1 MKQGTLRYGGLL
13 GAALLLAACGGSGSS
28 GGESAPPVVN
38 PPVTH
43 PPVATASRACYGDDQ
58 LACNLRI
65 YQVMV
70 ESFAD
75 GDGSANYGVGYG
87 PSQHNGDLQ
96 GIIDSLDHIKS
107 LNVNAIWLTP
117 VFDSCAGQGGD
128 NKLDAT
134 GYFACDFFTVDPNF
148 GSNAKLKQLVDA
160 AHQRGLYVFL
170 DGVFGHVNKVGV
182 SKPSPEGRL
191 PALISGGAGYP
202 GLLVDYS
209 KPESLAYFKEVA
221 RYWVEQ
227 YGIDGWRLDQAY
239 QLGLDDWRAIRSEVE
254 QASAARKAAGQ
265 QWGTLGYM
273 VGEVWKGADDIRAQ
287 AYGSSDNPALS
298 SAFDF
303 PLRYGIVQALAV
315 EESGKGGQG
324 ASVLDASWNKVENYP
339 NHAMANLMLGNHDLV
354 RFGDLLERGNFKST
368 EYWQRHKAAFSFMA
382 ARSGPITFYYGEE
395 FGDEVPSFAA
405 KVSGDCVAQG
415 LCDDH
420 VARSDGKVP
429 VVTGF
434 VPGSEQA
441 ELKEWL
447 AQLLAMRAAHPALY
461 QGERV
466 KLVAEGS
473 LYGDIKQTVGEQIVY
488 LLNLSTTALSYNLPT
503 GKLRS
508 GSVLVDLQS
517 GESLAIGGSS
527 VTVEIPPLSGR
538 FLRLQ

>member
-13 GAALLLAACGGSGSS
+13 WAALLLAACGGSGSS
-28 GGESAPPVVN
+28 GGEITPPVVN
-38 PPVTH
+38 PPVS
-43 PPVATASRACYGDDQ
+43 TASRACYGDDQ
-58 LACNLRI
+58 PACNLRI

-70 ESFAD
+70 ESFVD

-87 PSQHNGDLQ
+87 PSRHNGDLQ

-148 GSNAKLKQLVDA
+148 GSNAKLKQLVDG

-170 DGVFGHVNKVGV
+170 DGVFGHVNKMGV

-191 PALISGGAGYP
+191 PALTGGGAGYP
-202 GLLVDYS
+202 GQLVDYS
-209 KPESLAYFKEVA
+209 KPESLAYFKEVV

-239 QLGLDDWRAIRSEVE
+239 QLGLDEWRAIRREVDL
-254 QASAARKAAGQ
+254 ASAARKAAGQ

-273 VGEVWKGADDIRAQ
+273 VGEVWKGADEIRAE

-339 NHAMANLMLGNHDLV
+339 NHAMPNLMLGNHDLV
-354 RFGDLLERGNFKST
+354 RFGDLLERGNFNPA
-368 EYWQRHKAAFSFMA
+368 EYWQRHKAAFSFLA
-382 ARSGPITFYYGEE
+382 ARSGPITLYYGEE
-395 FGDEVPSFAA
+395 FGDEVPGFAA
-405 KVSGDCVAQG
+405 KVSGDCAAQG

-429 VVTGF
+429 AVTGF
-434 VPGSEQA
+434 VPGSEQSD
-441 ELKEWL
+441 LKEWL

-473 LYGDIKQTVGEQIVY
+473 LYGDIKQTAGEQVVY
-488 LLNLSTTALSYNLPT
+488 LLNLSTTAISYNLPA

-508 GSVLVDLQS
+508 GSALVDLQS

-527 VTVEIPPLSGR
+527 VTVELPPLSGR